1 MFNIFVVVRK
11 ASDMSLH
18 DLESSEPNNLLV
30 TSTDFFFYIL
40 SLYNLLEKDVLS
52 VLFVIMT
59 SKMMR
64 MITDSSML
72 RCQIELAAH

>member
-11 ASDMSLH
+11 AADMSLQ
-18 DLESSEPNNLLV
+18 DLESSKPNNLLV
-30 TSTDFFFYIL
+30 TSTDFFFYI

-52 VLFVIMT
+52 ILFVTMT

-64 MITDSSML
+64 MITDML
-72 RCQIELAAH
+72 RFQIELATH

>member
-11 ASDMSLH
+11 AADMSLQ
-18 DLESSEPNNLLV
+18 DLESSKPNNLLV
-30 TSTDFFFYIL
+30 TSTDFFFFYI

-52 VLFVIMT
+52 ILFVTMT

-64 MITDSSML
+64 MITDML
-72 RCQIELAAH
+72 RFQIELATH